1 MIERVYADARPT
13 DTSKK
18 SAGPTV
24 RPMPIVEPSR
34 VTMIGAVHKTNR
46 IAGGAGLLLITTL
59 AICAQ
64 SVSTQTMLG
73 RLGDAKL
80 RVVMEEYNRALGVE
94 CAHCHV
100 PDQWADESKPQFATA
115 RNMNHMVGEL
125 NDRLLRDIGTVSCWT
140 CHRGQVRPSRLPRES
155 LDAELTRWPADLSNT
170 PENTKLT
177 MAVYAVTLGVGCDHC
192 HNPADWKDAT
202 KRPMQ
207 LVSRMNAMFAE
218 FPKFMPPTAR
228 TQCFMCHKGST
239 KPPAAEPQAISGMAR
254 RLMNATSK
262 ADNNQNC
269 NARRLPARHTSAT
282 NSLPGTVLN
291 AAMTITTA
299 TYPIVA
305 THVSECAR

>member
-1 MIERVYADARPT
+1 
-13 DTSKK
+13 
-18 SAGPTV
+18 
-24 RPMPIVEPSR
+24 
-34 VTMIGAVHKTNR
+34 MIGAVHKTSR
-46 IAGGAGLLLITTL
+46 MAGGAGLLLITTL

-64 SVSTQTMLG
+64 RVSTQTMLG

-115 RNMNHMVGEL
+115 RNMNRMVGEL

-155 LDAELTRWPADLSNT
+155 LDAELTRWPVDLSNT

-192 HNPADWKDAT
+192 HDPADWKDAS

-207 LVSRMNAMFAE
+207 MVSRMNAMFAE

-239 KPPAAEPQAISGMAR
+239 KPDFAKASSRQAEEESSGQLILSGCAV
-254 RLMNATSK
+254 RLASCQK
-262 ADNNQNC
+262 
-269 NARRLPARHTSAT
+269 
-282 NSLPGTVLN
+282 
-291 AAMTITTA
+291 TTA
-299 TYPIVA
+299 AIAHDAPHAGHRPWRHDGAVLGCERLAPHA
-305 THVSECAR
+305 TPLS

>member
-1 MIERVYADARPT
+1 
-13 DTSKK
+13 
-18 SAGPTV
+18 
-24 RPMPIVEPSR
+24 MPIVEPPR
-34 VTMIGAVHKTNR
+34 VTMIGAVHKTSR
-46 IAGGAGLLLITTL
+46 MAGGAGLLLITTL

-64 SVSTQTMLG
+64 RVNTQTMLG

-115 RNMNHMVGEL
+115 RNMNRMVGEL
-125 NDRLLRDIGTVSCWT
+125 NDRLLLDIGTVSCWT

-239 KPPAAEPQAISGMAR
+239 KPS
-254 RLMNATSK
+254 
-262 ADNNQNC
+262 
-269 NARRLPARHTSAT
+269 
-282 NSLPGTVLN
+282 
-291 AAMTITTA
+291 
-299 TYPIVA
+299 
-305 THVSECAR
+305 